1 MYGESFNEPT
11 NAKDEKTRQAKVRR
25 CDVAAIVLALVDYV
39 LAGTL
44 HYDPMW
50 CLLLEL
56 SLDVFLL
63 NNKLRVSSFHVAVS
77 RGLPCVAVLSERCVT
92 Y

>member
-44 HYDPMW
+44 HHNPI
-50 CLLLEL
+50 
-56 SLDVFLL
+56 
-63 NNKLRVSSFHVAVS
+63 
-77 RGLPCVAVLSERCVT
+77 
-92 Y
+92 

>member
-44 HYDPMW
+44 HHNPIW
-50 CLLLEL
+50 CL
-56 SLDVFLL
+56 
-63 NNKLRVSSFHVAVS
+63 
-77 RGLPCVAVLSERCVT
+77 
-92 Y
+92 

>member
-25 CDVAAIVLALVDYV
+25 CDVAATVLALVEYV

-44 HYDPMW
+44 HHNYI
-50 CLLLEL
+50 
-56 SLDVFLL
+56 
-63 NNKLRVSSFHVAVS
+63 
-77 RGLPCVAVLSERCVT
+77 
-92 Y
+92 